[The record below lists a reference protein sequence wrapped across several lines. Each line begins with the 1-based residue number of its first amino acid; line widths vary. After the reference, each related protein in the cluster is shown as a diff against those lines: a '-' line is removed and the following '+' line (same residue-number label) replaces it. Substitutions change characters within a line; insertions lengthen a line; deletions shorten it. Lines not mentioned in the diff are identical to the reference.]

1 MYNFTSYCIILIYF
15 LGLNFIEC
23 DDTKVCAATADCT
36 VANTKCL
43 KDIKKDFDGANG
55 NFCAQLCDAA
65 KVDQQC
71 GTGETCVNVKDIDN
85 ADVLSCV
92 KTAQCITDAFCQIF
106 DPQSTCNVFTLK
118 CSAPPTAATSTAA
131 PGAIST
137 TTSTTTTTTTT
148 RKIVTVPEIVDKISG
163 GGPYGCEAHLKYC
176 TDPMWLDLMKTMC
189 PKTCGYTGGVGTGV
203 IPGINTCSDALSDCP
218 SKSAYCKHAAYIDF
232 MRQNCAK
239 TCGYC

>member
-1 MYNFTSYCIILIYF
+1 MHSFTSYCIFLIYC

-43 KDIKKDFDGANG
+43 KDIKKDFDGING

-65 KVDQQC
+65 KVDEQC
-71 GTGETCVNVKDIDN
+71 GTGETCVNVKDVDGT
-85 ADVLSCV
+85 DVLSCV
-92 KTAQCITDAFCQIF
+92 KTAQCITDAFCKIF
-106 DPQSTCNVFTLK
+106 DPQSTCNVYTLK
-118 CSAPPTAATSTAA
+118 CSAPPT
-131 PGAIST
+131 T

-148 RKIVTVPEIVDKISG
+148 RESSTTTEIVDQISG
-163 GGPYGCEAHLKYC
+163 GGPNGCEAHRNYC
-176 TDPMWLDLMKTMC
+176 TDPLWLDLMRRMC
-189 PKTCGYTGGVGTGV
+189 PKTCGYTTGTGTT
-203 IPGINTCSDALSDCP
+203 GTSTCTDSLSDC
-218 SKSAYCKHAAYIDF
+218 SNNSALCKHPAYENF